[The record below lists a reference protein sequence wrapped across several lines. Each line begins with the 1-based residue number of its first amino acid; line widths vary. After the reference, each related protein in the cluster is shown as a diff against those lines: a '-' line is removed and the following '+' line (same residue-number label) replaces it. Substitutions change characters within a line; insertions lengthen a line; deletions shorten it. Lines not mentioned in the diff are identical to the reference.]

1 MNQSLKVFIPLL
13 LLFCLT
19 SSLPMMARHPSYKV
33 IAFYTGKNDQAHVS
47 FVKEANQWF
56 SKISKKYCFSYEST
70 TNWERLNADNLS
82 AYQVVVF
89 LDTRPEKED
98 QRKAFE
104 EYMRSGGGFLGFHF
118 SAFALTPSAY
128 TQNWDW
134 YHNEFLGCGEY
145 RGNTWKPTPAILKVE
160 DRKHPATRHLP
171 ATFKAQPNEWY
182 SWMKDLRK
190 NADIQVLASIDPSS
204 FPLGTG
210 PKPHEIWHS
219 GDYPVVW
226 TNRNY
231 RMIYI
236 NMGHND
242 IDYEHG
248 TNAELSFTFANAT
261 QNTLVIDALQ
271 WLGKGKGIKRKS

>member
-1 MNQSLKVFIPLL
+1 MNQPLKVFISLL

-19 SSLPMMARHPSYKV
+19 STRTTMARRPEYKV

-47 FVKEANQWF
+47 FVKEANKWF
-56 SKISKKYCFSYEST
+56 SDISKKQHFRYEST
-70 TNWERLNADNLS
+70 NNWEKMNADFLS

-89 LDTRPEKED
+89 LDTRPEKLE

-104 EYMRSGGGFLGFHF
+104 EYMRKGGGFIGFHF
-118 SAFALTPSAY
+118 SAFALTPSVY
-128 TQNWDW
+128 SQNWDW
-134 YHNEFLGCGEY
+134 YHNEFLGSGEY
-145 RGNTWKPTPAILKVE
+145 RGNTWRPTPAILKVE
-160 DRKHPATRHLP
+160 DRKHPATKHLP
-171 ATFKAQPNEWY
+171 ATFKSQPNEWY
-182 SWMKDLRK
+182 SWTKDLRK
-190 NADIQVLASIDPSS
+190 NADIQVLASIDPCS

-219 GDYPVVW
+219 GDFPVVW

-242 IDYEHG
+242 IDYEQG

-261 QNTLVIDALQ
+261 QNALIINALR
-271 WLGKGKGIKRKS
+271 WLGKEKRTRLEK